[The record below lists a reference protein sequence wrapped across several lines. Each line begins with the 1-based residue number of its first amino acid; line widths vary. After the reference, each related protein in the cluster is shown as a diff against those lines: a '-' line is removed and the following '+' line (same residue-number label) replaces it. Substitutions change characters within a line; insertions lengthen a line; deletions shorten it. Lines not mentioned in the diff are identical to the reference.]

1 MAQDDV
7 KSHLDK
13 GLYGTP
19 LVNPEEQHKY
29 LGTFRERCYL
39 SMTVAEM
46 IQPKNKE
53 NFLKELKKHPDA
65 SILLNGALPLSVQN
79 QYIQLATKNNSRF
92 TVVNDYVTANPEEFG
107 LLLTDV
113 YKRQPLVNPEE
124 QHKYLGTFRERCY
137 LSMTVAE
144 MIQPKNKEN
153 FLKELKKHPD
163 ASILLNGAL
172 PLSVQNQY
180 IQLATKNNS
189 RFTVVNDYVT
199 ANPEEFGLLLTAKE
213 AVNEPVI
220 DIEKKYPEENSSPVE
235 KEKPKKK
242 KSFWDRLF

>member
-1 MAQDDV
+1 MIFILILSESLNKSNRFFICFRYYWEYAIIVRKTKRRRRVFFMAQDDV

-92 TVVNDYVTANPEEFG
+92 TVVND
-107 LLLTDV
+107 
-113 YKRQPLVNPEE
+113 
-124 QHKYLGTFRERCY
+124 H
-137 LSMTVAE
+137 
-144 MIQPKNKEN
+144 
-153 FLKELKKHPD
+153 
-163 ASILLNGAL
+163 
-172 PLSVQNQY
+172 
-180 IQLATKNNS
+180 
-189 RFTVVNDYVT
+189 VT

-220 DIEKKYPEENSSPVE
+220 DIEKKYPEENSSPAE
-235 KEKPKKK
+235 KENPKKK
-242 KSFWDRLF
+242 KSFWNRLF

>member
-13 GLYGTP
+13 GLYGT
-19 LVNPEEQHKY
+19 
-29 LGTFRERCYL
+29 
-39 SMTVAEM
+39 
-46 IQPKNKE
+46 
-53 NFLKELKKHPDA
+53 
-65 SILLNGALPLSVQN
+65 
-79 QYIQLATKNNSRF
+79 
-92 TVVNDYVTANPEEFG
+92 
-107 LLLTDV
+107 
-113 YKRQPLVNPEE
+113 PLVNPEE

-220 DIEKKYPEENSSPVE
+220 DIEKKYPEENSSPSE
-235 KEKPKKK
+235 KEKPKRKK
-242 KSFWDRLF
+242 ASGIVYFKTKKHINFYMQKSF

>member
-1 MAQDDV
+1 MPSD
-7 KSHLDK
+7 L
-13 GLYGTP
+13 L
-19 LVNPEEQHKY
+19 E
-29 LGTFRERCYL
+29 
-39 SMTVAEM
+39 
-46 IQPKNKE
+46 
-53 NFLKELKKHPDA
+53 KHPDA
-65 SILLNGALPLSVQN
+65 
-79 QYIQLATKNNSRF
+79 
-92 TVVNDYVTANPEEFG
+92 
-107 LLLTDV
+107 
-113 YKRQPLVNPEE
+113 
-124 QHKYLGTFRERCY
+124 C
-137 LSMTVAE
+137 
-144 MIQPKNKEN
+144 
-153 FLKELKKHPD
+153 
-163 ASILLNGAL
+163 ILLNGAL

>member
-107 LLLTDV
+107 WL
-113 YKRQPLVNPEE
+113 
-124 QHKYLGTFRERCY
+124 
-137 LSMTVAE
+137 
-144 MIQPKNKEN
+144 
-153 FLKELKKHPD
+153 
-163 ASILLNGAL
+163 
-172 PLSVQNQY
+172 
-180 IQLATKNNS
+180 
-189 RFTVVNDYVT
+189 
-199 ANPEEFGLLLTAKE
+199 
-213 AVNEPVI
+213 
-220 DIEKKYPEENSSPVE
+220 
-235 KEKPKKK
+235 
-242 KSFWDRLF
+242 

>member
-1 MAQDDV
+1 M
-7 KSHLDK
+7 DK

-46 IQPKNKE
+46 IQPKT
-53 NFLKELKKHPDA
+53 KK
-65 SILLNGALPLSVQN
+65 
-79 QYIQLATKNNSRF
+79 TF
-92 TVVNDYVTANPEEFG
+92 
-107 LLLTDV
+107 
-113 YKRQPLVNPEE
+113 KRTQ
-124 QHKYLGTFRERCY
+124 
-137 LSMTVAE
+137 
-144 MIQPKNKEN
+144 
-153 FLKELKKHPD
+153 KHPD

-220 DIEKKYPEENSSPVE
+220 DIEKIPRRK
-235 KEKPKKK
+235 
-242 KSFWDRLF
+242 LFAS

>member
-7 KSHLDK
+7 KIHLDK
-13 GLYGTP
+13 GLYGT
-19 LVNPEEQHKY
+19 
-29 LGTFRERCYL
+29 
-39 SMTVAEM
+39 
-46 IQPKNKE
+46 
-53 NFLKELKKHPDA
+53 
-65 SILLNGALPLSVQN
+65 
-79 QYIQLATKNNSRF
+79 
-92 TVVNDYVTANPEEFG
+92 
-107 LLLTDV
+107 
-113 YKRQPLVNPEE
+113 PLVNPEE

-220 DIEKKYPEENSSPVE
+220 DIEKKYPEENSSPAE